1 MVKHDKDVH
10 ITIRRFLTSGKA
22 AEQPC
27 FQDGLRLEI
36 LSYKMCHYLLIHPV
50 FYFVMVQR

>member
-27 FQDGLRLEI
+27 FQDWLCLEI